1 MCFAF
6 HETIGD
12 QTLCDPDG
20 FRLTRTLSD
29 RARISFTNP
38 HEVDG
43 VLVDGGWPFIAA
55 DLIHH
60 PGEPDG
66 VWGPWNDA

>member
-43 VLVDGGWPFIAA
+43 VLVEDGGHFSSCRSHSPSGRA
-55 DLIHH
+55 
-60 PGEPDG
+60 G
-66 VWGPWNDA
+66 WGLGT